1 MLGRLLILFLV
12 VPLVELYLLL
22 RFADALGIP
31 TTIAVVILTGIC
43 GSMLAARQGSQAI
56 RNFQSAIAQG
66 RVPGGEAI
74 DGILIAFAAAM
85 LLTPGL
91 LTDTCGII
99 LLNPWTR
106 VRFRQ
111 WLVSR
116 YAKRFQV
123 VTFTQGR
130 PSGGNSGGFDG
141 AIFDGDDEDTLDA
154 SFRPTRKPPNETPLI
169 DRH

>member
-12 VPLVELYLLL
+12 VPLAELYLLL
-22 RFADALGIP
+22 RFADATGIP
-31 TTIAVVILTGIC
+31 TTIAVVILTGVC

-56 RNFQSAIAQG
+56 RNFQTAIAQG

-99 LLNPWTR
+99 LLIPWTR
-106 VRFRQ
+106 VRVRQ
-111 WLVSR
+111 WLVNR

-123 VTFTQGR
+123 VTFTQGTAH
-130 PSGGNSGGFDG
+130 G
-141 AIFDGDDEDTLDA
+141 ADSDVLDERVFDGDDGDTVDA
-154 SFRPTRKPPNETPLI
+154 SSRPTRKPPNETPLI
-169 DRH
+169 DQH